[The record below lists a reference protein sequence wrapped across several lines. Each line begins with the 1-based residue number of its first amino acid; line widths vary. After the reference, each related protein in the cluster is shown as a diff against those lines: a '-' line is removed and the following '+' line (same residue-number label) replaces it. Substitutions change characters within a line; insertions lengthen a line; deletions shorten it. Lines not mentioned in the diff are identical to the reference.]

1 MRKKATENPQLD
13 RADVLLL
20 RALQEDASL
29 TNQELAE
36 RVHLSSTSCS
46 RHRQA
51 LENAGVILGYHALLD
66 AVRVGL
72 PESLFV
78 TVRLRSD
85 SHDDIA
91 AFEEAVQGIDEVME
105 CHALAGQLDFLL
117 RVVAQ
122 DTPHYEG
129 IRDQLARL
137 PGIERV
143 EGSIVMHTA
152 FRRVVLPIM

>member
-29 TNQELAE
+29 TNEELAE
-36 RVHLSSTSCS
+36 RVHLSSTACS
-46 RHRQA
+46 RRRQA
-51 LENAGVILGYHALLD
+51 LENAGVILGYRALLD
-66 AVRVGL
+66 AAHVGL
-72 PESLFV
+72 PESVFV
-78 TVRLRSD
+78 TIRLRSD

-91 AFEEAVQGIDEVME
+91 AFEEAVQGINEVME

-152 FRRVVLPIM
+152 FRRVILPIT

>member
-46 RHRQA
+46 RRRQA

-66 AVRVGL
+66 AARV
-72 PESLFV
+72 
-78 TVRLRSD
+78 
-85 SHDDIA
+85 
-91 AFEEAVQGIDEVME
+91 
-105 CHALAGQLDFLL
+105 
-117 RVVAQ
+117 
-122 DTPHYEG
+122 
-129 IRDQLARL
+129 
-137 PGIERV
+137 
-143 EGSIVMHTA
+143 
-152 FRRVVLPIM
+152 

>member
-1 MRKKATENPQLD
+1 M
-13 RADVLLL
+13 
-20 RALQEDASL
+20 
-29 TNQELAE
+29 
-36 RVHLSSTSCS
+36 
-46 RHRQA
+46 
-51 LENAGVILGYHALLD
+51 
-66 AVRVGL
+66 
-72 PESLFV
+72 
-78 TVRLRSD
+78 
-85 SHDDIA
+85 
-91 AFEEAVQGIDEVME
+91 QGIDEVME

-152 FRRVVLPIM
+152 FRRVVLPIT